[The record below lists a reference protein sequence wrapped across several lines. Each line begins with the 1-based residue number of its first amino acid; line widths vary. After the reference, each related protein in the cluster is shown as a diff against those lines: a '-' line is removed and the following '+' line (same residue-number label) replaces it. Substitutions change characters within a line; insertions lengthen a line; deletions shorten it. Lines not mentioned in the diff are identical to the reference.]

1 MAKETG
7 DKPKGNKPVHEIT
20 DGLLRAAIWQ
30 QDGEHGPHYS
40 VTFRRRY
47 KDGEEWKDSSS
58 YGRDDLLP
66 LRELNREAYDWI
78 RQQQRAAR
86 EARREKQAE
95 TSAA

>member
-1 MAKETG
+1 MSTETA
-7 DKPKGNKPVHEIT
+7 DKTKGNKPVQEIT

-47 KDGEEWKDSSS
+47 KDGDEWKDSYS

-66 LRELNREAYDWI
+66 LRELAREAHDWI
-78 RQQQRAAR
+78 KQQRRADS
-86 EARREKQAE
+86 EARREKEAK
-95 TSAA
+95 TVAA